1 VAHYRAGS
9 WKEAVAAL
17 DRSREL
23 SGGGDASDWLVLSM
37 SHQKLGNEKESRKCY
52 DRAVQ
57 WLKENE
63 EALAK
68 NKARAD
74 EFRRFRS
81 EAEEVL
87 GLQKK

>member
-1 VAHYRAGS
+1 
-9 WKEAVAAL
+9 
-17 DRSREL
+17 
-23 SGGGDASDWLVLSM
+23 M
-37 SHQKLGNEKESRKCY
+37 SHRKLGNEEESRKCY

-63 EALAK
+63 EALAI